1 MIFHKHAKKCMQSS
15 NFYIDNEPVEII
27 QSCTY
32 LGTLISLTGN
42 F

>member
-32 LGTLISLTGN
+32 LGTLISLTVN

>member
-27 QSCTY
+27 QSRTY